1 MVAVLKWGSRQIGP
15 RYFSFFS
22 ILFYQLWGV
31 HLIQKCHAIRAF
43 AIIFLSNFGGASYTQ
58 VRLIHRRIR
67 YCVGW
72 DAVLGGLF
80 LPQALLGIQ
89 KLESVGYIFTGFHRH
104 FPIFL
109 PYIVMVYVYI

>member
-1 MVAVLKWGSRQIGP
+1 MLKVIDRLMTHYTWGP
-15 RYFSFFS
+15 RGDRVKMGFASNRATVFY
-22 ILFYQLWGV
+22 LFLNTFLPTLGV

-72 DAVLGGLF
+72 DAVLGGYF
-80 LPQALLGIQ
+80 YP
-89 KLESVGYIFTGFHRH
+89 KHY
-104 FPIFL
+104 
-109 PYIVMVYVYI
+109 